1 MTDRATSGP
10 AGGPSIAPAPTGLEV
25 RVLGGLELVVDGQPV
40 ALRGRVRRR
49 LVLALLAGPGA
60 VTAEDLVEGLW
71 PDREVDDTAVN
82 AVHAHVSRLRRL
94 LDPAGSGR
102 GARWLASEGSRYRLA
117 PTRVDAEDLERR
129 ISGAEALVA
138 TDPAAARA
146 LLADA
151 LAETLPPVTEDLPA
165 WEVLAGHWRMRW
177 RHAEETWADLVVR
190 SPESAA
196 RADDLLA
203 LARAEPTREVRW
215 ALAMRALA
223 LAGRQAEALAAYR
236 EAREV
241 LLEEVGVEPGSDLR
255 LTHEAVLRQA
265 QLTRVGWEAAPGAA
279 PVPPTTFVGREA
291 ELALL
296 DDLVARHRVV
306 TVHGL
311 GGMGKS
317 RLVAEWV
324 TRSGRGGSTHWVD
337 LRGATADLVAHRVAL
352 QLGLAPADDSP
363 RTSLE
368 AVVVSTAP
376 LPVLVVL
383 DDADAV
389 TDSVSAVVATLTTA
403 LPQLT
408 VLTTSR
414 GPLGV
419 TGERPVLLRA
429 LAPDDAER
437 LAAQRLGSPGPMAAE
452 VGRRS
457 GGVPLAVEVLA
468 PGAAEAQDGTAAADL
483 REAVRDAVLGLSGDA
498 AGVFAALGHLPAGAT
513 PDLVRSLLATPDD
526 HVLRRVLRELVGS
539 SLAVTEPRLAHDGR
553 PVLRHRVLQPVADAA
568 VPPAAGGTA
577 DADGAFSRWL
587 LTHLPAVHGEVP
599 DWRRVRVVG
608 DEQTNLD
615 AVLGRLATDDPRRLL
630 EAVVRLASWW
640 AWSGQSATGQRW
652 VRTGLD
658 AAGEG
663 VLPAGLH
670 AEALMLAAT
679 GRGLGHLASHVAE
692 LDEAVRLLGA
702 EDDPGLRAG
711 VLGLRAVARGW
722 RGDLD
727 GFDADHA
734 AARQLSRGAGRP
746 WIDVHLDS
754 AGALSRA
761 ARGEPR
767 QAVDDLLVV
776 AGRFGDLGDDHA
788 RTVAVHF
795 AITVAG
801 IVGDERLDTL
811 VDLGQEAAASAGSP
825 AAGALIAGEAAKHSL
840 RRAVGSGIDVVGLVE
855 RLERAAVDLE
865 RVGNGRTAA
874 VVRRDLGL
882 HLLRTGD
889 RSRAESELRT
899 AAARLLVLDP
909 GAGALAVA
917 ALSSLVRGRQR
928 DLLGAAAWTLAT
940 AGGTPLLASD
950 RDLLATL
957 TATGPPPASH
967 AAPAEVVSRTVEAVQ
982 AALEVPRLGIG
993 A

>member
-1 MTDRATSGP
+1 M
-10 AGGPSIAPAPTGLEV
+10 
-25 RVLGGLELVVDGQPV
+25 
-40 ALRGRVRRR
+40 
-49 LVLALLAGPGA
+49 
-60 VTAEDLVEGLW
+60 
-71 PDREVDDTAVN
+71 
-82 AVHAHVSRLRRL
+82 
-94 LDPAGSGR
+94 
-102 GARWLASEGSRYRLA
+102 
-117 PTRVDAEDLERR
+117 DAEDLERR

-151 LAETLPPVTEDLPA
+151 LAATLPPVTEDLPA

-177 RHAEETWADLVVR
+177 RQAEETWADLVVR

-265 QLTRVGWEAAPGAA
+265 QLTRVGWEATPGAA
-279 PVPPTTFVGREA
+279 PVPPTSFIGREA

-337 LRGATADLVAHRVAL
+337 LRGTAPDLVAHRVAL
-352 QLGLAPADDSP
+352 QLGLAPADDGP

-383 DDADAV
+383 DDADPVAE
-389 TDSVSAVVATLTTA
+389 SVSAVVATLTTA

-414 GPLGV
+414 RPLGV
-419 TGERPVLLRA
+419 TGERPVLLGP
-429 LAPDDAER
+429 LAPEDAER
-437 LAAQRLGSPGPMAAE
+437 LAGQRLGSPGATAAE
-452 VGRRS
+452 IGRRS

-468 PGAAEAQDGTAAADL
+468 PGADAADGVAAADL

-498 AGVFAALGHLPAGAT
+498 AGVFAALAHLPAGAT
-513 PDLVRSLLATPDD
+513 PDLVRSLLPAPDD

-539 SLAVTEPRLAHDGR
+539 SLVVTEPRLAHDGR
-553 PVLRHRVLQPVADAA
+553 PVLHHRVLQPVVDVAE
-568 VPPAAGGTA
+568 PAGRGGTK
-577 DADGAFSRWL
+577 DADRGFARWL
-587 LTHLPAVHGEVP
+587 LTHLPAVHGETP

-615 AVLGRLATDDPRRLL
+615 AVLGRLATDDPARLL
-630 EAVVRLASWW
+630 TAVVRLGPWW

-652 VRTGLD
+652 VSTGLEAAVGD
-658 AAGEG
+658 A
-663 VLPAGLH
+663 VPAALR
-670 AEALMLAAT
+670 AEALMLSAT
-679 GRGLGHLASHVAE
+679 GRGLGHLAAHADDLE
-692 LDEAVRLLGA
+692 AAVRLLRAG
-702 EDDPGLRAG
+702 DDPGLRAG

-727 GFDADHA
+727 GFDSDHA
-734 AARQLSRGAGRP
+734 AARRLSHEAGRP

-767 QAVDDLLVV
+767 EAVDDLLVV

-811 VDLGQEAAASAGSP
+811 VDLGQEAATTAGSP
-825 AAGALIAGEAAKHSL
+825 AAAALIAGEAAKHSL
-840 RRAVGSGIDVVGLVE
+840 RRAVGAGVDVLGLVE

-899 AAARLLVLDP
+899 ASARLLVLDP

-928 DLLGAAAWTLAT
+928 DLLGSAAWTLAT

-950 RDLLATL
+950 RDLIATL
-957 TATGPPPASH
+957 TGTGPPPASH
-967 AAPAEVVSRTVEAVQ
+967 AAPAEVVDRTVEAVQ
-982 AALEVPRLGIG
+982 AALEVSRVDIG